1 MTDRKRETY
10 LRLIRE
16 SVRPMEPST
25 PPELP
30 PALAER
36 CYSGGGAQAFSSI
49 RAVAFDVY
57 GTLFTS
63 AAGDIASGS
72 DYARGNLDALA
83 LQFAED
89 TTGEELKFFFRKA
102 VMEAHGALYEK
113 TPYPEVRVEELWAS
127 LPRRYSDRD
136 PGELALRYELAV
148 NPVAPMPG
156 AEACISA
163 LGRADLPLG
172 IVTNAQFFTP
182 LLFEAC
188 FGFPPEDLGFL
199 PELCVYSHKLLRA
212 KPSPDLFAPLVRSLS
227 GRGIRADE
235 CLYIGNDMLND
246 IYGAADSGIKTAL
259 FAGDGR
265 SLRLREGNRL
275 CEDLLPDV
283 VLKELRLIPALLG
296 LQVRHD

>member
-1 MTDRKRETY
+1 MTERKRETY
-10 LRLIRE
+10 LALIRE
-16 SVRPMEPST
+16 SARPMEPT
-25 PPELP
+25 PPPELP
-30 PALAER
+30 SALAER
-36 CYSGGGAQAFSSI
+36 CYPEGGVRGISSI
-49 RAVAFDVY
+49 RAVAFDIY

-89 TTGEELKFFFRKA
+89 TTGEELKFFFRTA

-156 AEACISA
+156 AEACIAA
-163 LGRADLPLG
+163 LRRADLPLG
-172 IVTNAQFFTP
+172 IASNAQFFTP
-182 LLFEAC
+182 LLFEAY
-188 FGFPPEDLGFL
+188 FGSAPEGLGFL
-199 PELCVYSHKLLRA
+199 RELCSYSYELLRA
-212 KPSPDLFAPLVRSLS
+212 KPSPELFAPLVKTLS
-227 GRGIRADE
+227 SRGIRADE

-246 IYGAADSGIKTAL
+246 IYGAADSGFKTAL

-275 CEDLLPDV
+275 CAGLLPDV
-283 VLKELRLIPALLG
+283 VLKELRFLPSLLG
-296 LQVRHD
+296 LEDRHE